1 MTDISSVILMLL
13 REYLEVCTLATPTDS
28 VASSLQATA
37 FDLEKKLAA
46 DHLKH
51 DLEKRHTREELVERK
66 SIPARVQES
75 ILIHSVG
82 NILPESTAAPALVGQ
97 QKELAK
103 NMRRDSL
110 NEKLAHRPDPETL
123 LKDGVLREDPRSPE
137 TKAADALYE
146 ESIEDEYAKRE
157 GGA

>member
-1 MTDISSVILMLL
+1 MSLL
-13 REYLEVCTLATPTDS
+13 TELIR
-28 VASSLQATA
+28 SLQATA
-37 FDLEKKLAA
+37 FGLEKKLAA

-51 DLEKRHTREELVERK
+51 DLEKRHTREELVERTPN
-66 SIPARVQES
+66 SIPS
-75 ILIHSVG
+75 PGFLTDPSPG
-82 NILPESTAAPALVGQ
+82 NILPDSTASPALIGQ

-110 NEKLAHRPDPETL
+110 NEKLQHRPDPEAL
-123 LKDGVLREDPRSPE
+123 LKEGVLHEDPRSPE

-146 ESIEDEYAKRE
+146 ERIEDEYAKRE